1 MRKSRGQ
8 ASAAAAGAKAG
19 QRQKKP
25 LIGRLIRGAEKAK
38 EQVEQH
44 EIERQTRR
52 VGLKAK
58 VARGAA
64 MVQEAMSDDPRVQ
77 QALAQAG
84 ADGGMAEAQAG
95 AAADAEKPRKRGA
108 KGLVKKALV
117 KAVKKKLAKDPG

>member
-1 MRKSRGQ
+1 MRKSRKP
-8 ASAAAAGAKAG
+8 ASAAAAGPEAG

-25 LIGRLIRGAEKAK
+25 LLGRLIRGAEKAK

-58 VARGAA
+58 VAKGAA
-64 MVQEAMSDDPRVQ
+64 LVQEAMADDPRVQ

-84 ADGGMAEAQAG
+84 AGDAPAEAG
-95 AAADAEKPRKRGA
+95 SGDADERPRKRGA
-108 KGLVKKALV
+108 KGLIKKALV